1 MTTKTSFDLDTL
13 RHGIEDRDPEAMLS
27 LYADSAE
34 VTEVDKNNPPD
45 APRVIRGKEAI
56 GEHLREVC
64 ARDMTHRL
72 ERPVV
77 ADDRLAFTE
86 ACRYEDGTQVLCMA
100 TADLD
105 GSGKIARQVA
115 VTAWNE

>member
-1 MTTKTSFDLDTL
+1 MATEKSFDLEAL
-13 RHGIEDRDPEAMLS
+13 RRGIEQRDPEAMLS

-34 VTEVDKNNPPD
+34 VTEVDKSNPPS
-45 APRVIRGKEAI
+45 APRVFRGKEAI

-72 ERPVV
+72 ERPVL

-86 ACRYEDGTQVLCMA
+86 ACRYPDGTEVLAMA

-105 GSGKIARQVA
+105 GAGKIARQVA
-115 VTAWNE
+115 VTAWDE